1 MKAYLFDVDG
11 VLTDPQ
17 EKRVTEPELFDQI
30 IIKLQRHEPVGLNTG
45 RSIEWLVERI
55 VTPLLEK
62 LHDKSLLQHFIVI
75 GEKGGTWT
83 AFDKEGNMHHEKME
97 ELTISHDVIED
108 AKVLVEQ
115 KYGDA
120 MFFDATKETMLSIEM
135 HDAFDLDRFHQRQ
148 KALVKDLKR
157 LLKKYKLQNIYRIDP
172 TTIATD
178 VESPKVGKAL
188 GADRFLQF
196 LKKMDLEPQEFETFG
211 DSKSDFEMSDELHKR
226 GKKVKMI
233 YVGDRLKLGEF
244 PTEYPVDY
252 IEGFCQGT
260 LQYLLTH

>member
-1 MKAYLFDVDG
+1 
-11 VLTDPQ
+11 
-17 EKRVTEPELFDQI
+17 
-30 IIKLQRHEPVGLNTG
+30 
-45 RSIEWLVERI
+45 
-55 VTPLLEK
+55 
-62 LHDKSLLQHFIVI
+62 
-75 GEKGGTWT
+75 
-83 AFDKEGNMHHEKME
+83 
-97 ELTISHDVIED
+97 
-108 AKVLVEQ
+108 
-115 KYGDA
+115 
-120 MFFDATKETMLSIEM
+120 M

-226 GKKVKMI
+226 GKKVTMI